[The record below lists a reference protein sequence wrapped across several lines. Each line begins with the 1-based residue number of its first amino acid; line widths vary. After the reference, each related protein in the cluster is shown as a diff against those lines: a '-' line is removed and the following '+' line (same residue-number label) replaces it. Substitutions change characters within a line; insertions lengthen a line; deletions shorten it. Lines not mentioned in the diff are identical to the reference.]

1 MSILD
6 QSTSKTP
13 AERPK
18 PTDEQLLVL
27 DLMKDPDRPIMIRA
41 FAGTGKSSTL
51 EMDTKPRLYV
61 VFAKRNADE
70 AVKKQKAGLI
80 NPDVT
85 IVTANGLGHRGWARA
100 TGLKLDVNKNKCR
113 DIFKTMIRNAPKREQ
128 ETMWNVYWDVLSV
141 VDMAKSVGYIPDEVL
156 PHIARLVDREAFMDL
171 EIHDGRPTE
180 TCMNYVDDV
189 LLQSIKGAYAG
200 FIDFNDQIY
209 MSALFGGKFEWY
221 PQAQVDEYQDMN
233 PVNHVML
240 YKIFDNHCRPVG
252 VGDECQNIFKFRGA
266 QQGGMQKTID
276 RYNME
281 VCELSICFRCPQAV
295 VENARWRVPQFKWI
309 KPGGRVERL
318 TRMEARDFPDNATII
333 CRNNA
338 PIFRLAMQ
346 LISSGRSVSVAGT
359 DIGPRVVGIMR
370 KLGADDLPR
379 ASFISAIKDW
389 KVMKLEQESKTA
401 SDIADCMLAFAERGV
416 TLGQAIGYAEWL
428 FKQEGNIHLLT
439 GHKSKGLEFDT
450 VYLLDTFLLKDEEQD
465 LNLKYVMQT
474 RSSNQLFE
482 IESNNINWS

>member
-6 QSTSKTP
+6 TATEEKV
-13 AERPK
+13 K
-18 PTDEQLLVL
+18 PTDEQLHVL
-27 DLMKDPDRPIMIRA
+27 DLMKDKDRPIMIRA

-61 VFAKRNADE
+61 VFAKRNCDE
-70 AVKKQKAGLI
+70 AIKKQKAGKI
-80 NPDVT
+80 GRDVT
-85 IVTANGLGHRGWARA
+85 IVTANGLGHRGWAKA
-100 TGLKLDVNKNKCR
+100 LGMKLNLDDNKCR
-113 DIFKTMIRNAPKREQ
+113 DIYKTMIRNAPKPQQNE
-128 ETMWNVYWDVLSV
+128 MWNVYNDVLSTIK
-141 VDMAKSVGYIPDEVL
+141 MAKSVGYIPDGTYPFANHL
-156 PHIARLVDREAFMDL
+156 LTREEFMDL
-171 EIHDGRPTE
+171 DIHDERISE
-180 TCMNYVDDV
+180 TVMRQVDAV
-189 LLQSIKGAYAG
+189 LNQSIISAYSG
-200 FIDFNDQIY
+200 TIDYNDQIY
-209 MSALFGGKFEWY
+209 MSALFGGKWDWY

-276 RYNME
+276 RYSMD
-281 VCELSICFRCPQAV
+281 VCELSVCFRCPQAV

-309 KPGGRVERL
+309 KPGGHVERL
-318 TRMEARDFPDNATII
+318 PTLDYRDFPDHATII

-359 DIGPRVVGIMR
+359 DIGPRVVNIMR
-370 KLGADDLPR
+370 RLGNEDMSR
-379 ASFISAIKDW
+379 ASLVAAIRDW
-389 KVMKLEQESKTA
+389 KEAKLEQESKTA
-401 SDIADCMLAFAERGV
+401 VDIADCMLAFAERGK

-450 VYLLDTFLLKDEEQD
+450 VYLLDTFLLKDDEQD
-465 LNLKYVMQT
+465 LNLRYVMQT

-482 IESNNINWS
+482 IDSNNIKWS